1 MSGHVDH
8 AHQHARATPRIPG
21 DIRTGRSAPGATEIR
36 FQIRSESGITATF
49 LADGF
54 ERTIS
59 ARLDVTPRRLEVDLS
74 DGDTVDAADLGL
86 LIGACG
92 SCNP

>member
-1 MSGHVDH
+1 MSCHVDH
-8 AHQHARATPRIPG
+8 AHQHARTTPRIPG
-21 DIRTGRSAPGATEIR
+21 DIRIGRSAPNATEIR
-36 FQIRSESGITATF
+36 FQIRSESVITASF

-54 ERTIS
+54 ERPIS

-74 DGDTVDAADLGL
+74 DGGTVDAADLGL
-86 LIGACG
+86 LIGAWG